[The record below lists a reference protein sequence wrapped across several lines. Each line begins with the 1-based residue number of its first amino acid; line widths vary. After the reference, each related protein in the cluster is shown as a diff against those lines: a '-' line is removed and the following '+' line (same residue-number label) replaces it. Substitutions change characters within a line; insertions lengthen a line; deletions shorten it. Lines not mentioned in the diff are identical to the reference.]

1 MIYRFMRMV
10 IFFDLPAVTKTD
22 HREYTKFVKFI
33 KSKGFCMF
41 QESVY
46 TKLCLNETVVKATM
60 KDIKKNVPR
69 SGYISIL
76 TLSENQ
82 FASIETIIGS
92 IKSDVIN
99 SDSRIVNL

>member
-1 MIYRFMRMV
+1 MI
-10 IFFDLPAVTKTD
+10 IFFDLPSVTKTD
-22 HREYTKFVKFI
+22 HREYTKFVKSI

-46 TKLCLNETVVKATM
+46 TKLCLNETVVKSTM

-69 SGYISIL
+69 SGYVSIL

-82 FASIETIIGS
+82 FASIETLIGA
-92 IKSDVIN
+92 IKTDVIN
-99 SDSRIVNL
+99 TDSKIINL

>member
-1 MIYRFMRMV
+1 MRMI
-10 IFFDLPAVTKTD
+10 IFFDLPSVTKTD

-46 TKLCLNETVVKATM
+46 TKLCLNETVVKSTM

-69 SGYISIL
+69 SGYVSIL

-82 FASIETIIGS
+82 FASIETLIGT
-92 IKSDVIN
+92 IKTDVIN
-99 SDSRIVNL
+99 TDSKIINL

>member
-1 MIYRFMRMV
+1 MRMI
-10 IFFDLPAVTKTD
+10 IFFDLPSVTKMD
-22 HREYTKFVKFI
+22 HREYTKFVRFI

-46 TKLCLNETVVKATM
+46 TKLCLNETVVKSTM

-69 SGYISIL
+69 SGYVSIL

-82 FASIETIIGS
+82 FASIETLIGD
-92 IKSDVIN
+92 INTDVIN
-99 SDSRIVNL
+99 TDSKIINL

>member
-1 MIYRFMRMV
+1 MRMI
-10 IFFDLPAVTKTD
+10 IFFDLPSVTKTD

-46 TKLCLNETVVKATM
+46 TKLCINETVVKSTM

-69 SGYISIL
+69 SGYVSIL

-82 FASIETIIGS
+82 FASIETLIGA
-92 IKSDVIN
+92 IKTDVIN
-99 SDSRIVNL
+99 TDSKIINL

>member
-1 MIYRFMRMV
+1 MRMI
-10 IFFDLPAVTKTD
+10 IFFDLPSVTKTD
-22 HREYTKFVKFI
+22 HREYTKFVRFI

-46 TKLCLNETVVKATM
+46 TKLCLNETVVKSTM

-69 SGYISIL
+69 SGYVSIL

-82 FASIETIIGS
+82 FASIETLIGA
-92 IKSDVIN
+92 IKTDVIN
-99 SDSRIVNL
+99 TDSKIINL

>member
-1 MIYRFMRMV
+1 MRMI
-10 IFFDLPAVTKTD
+10 IFFDLPSVTKTD

-46 TKLCLNETVVKATM
+46 TKLCLNETVVKSTM

-69 SGYISIL
+69 SGYVSIL

-82 FASIETIIGS
+82 FASIETLIGA
-92 IKSDVIN
+92 IKTDVIN
-99 SDSRIVNL
+99 TDSKIINL

>member
-1 MIYRFMRMV
+1 MRMI
-10 IFFDLPAVTKTD
+10 IFFDLPSVTKTD
-22 HREYTKFVKFI
+22 HREYTKFIKFI

-46 TKLCLNETVVKATM
+46 TKLCLNETVVKSTM

-69 SGYISIL
+69 SGYVSIL

-82 FASIETIIGS
+82 FASIETLIGA
-92 IKSDVIN
+92 IKTDVIN
-99 SDSRIVNL
+99 TDSKIINL

>member
-1 MIYRFMRMV
+1 MI
-10 IFFDLPAVTKTD
+10 IFFDLPSVTKTD
-22 HREYTKFVKFI
+22 HREYTKFVRFI

-46 TKLCLNETVVKATM
+46 TKLCLNETVVKSTM

-69 SGYISIL
+69 SGYVSIL

-82 FASIETIIGS
+82 FASIETLIGA
-92 IKSDVIN
+92 IKTDVIN
-99 SDSRIVNL
+99 TDSKIINL

>member
-1 MIYRFMRMV
+1 MRMI
-10 IFFDLPAVTKTD
+10 IFFDLPSVTKMD
-22 HREYTKFVKFI
+22 HREYTKFVRFI

-46 TKLCLNETVVKATM
+46 TKLCLNETVVKSTM

-69 SGYISIL
+69 SGYVSIL

-82 FASIETIIGS
+82 FASIETLIGA
-92 IKSDVIN
+92 IKTDVIN
-99 SDSRIVNL
+99 TDSKIINL

>member
-1 MIYRFMRMV
+1 MRMI
-10 IFFDLPAVTKTD
+10 IFFDPPSVTKTD

-46 TKLCLNETVVKATM
+46 TKLCLNETVVKSTM

-69 SGYISIL
+69 SGYVSIL

-82 FASIETIIGS
+82 FASIETLIGT
-92 IKSDVIN
+92 IKTDVIN
-99 SDSRIVNL
+99 TDSKIINL

>member
-1 MIYRFMRMV
+1 MI
-10 IFFDLPAVTKTD
+10 IFFDLPSVTKTD

-46 TKLCLNETVVKATM
+46 TKLCLNETVVKSTM

-69 SGYISIL
+69 SGYVSIL

-82 FASIETIIGS
+82 FASIETLIGA
-92 IKSDVIN
+92 IKTDVIN
-99 SDSRIVNL
+99 TDSKIINL

>member
-1 MIYRFMRMV
+1 MI
-10 IFFDLPAVTKTD
+10 IFFDLPSVTKMD
-22 HREYTKFVKFI
+22 HREYTKFVRFI

-46 TKLCLNETVVKATM
+46 TKLCLNETVVKSTM

-69 SGYISIL
+69 SGYVSIL

-82 FASIETIIGS
+82 FASIETLIGD
-92 IKSDVIN
+92 INTDVIN
-99 SDSRIVNL
+99 TDSKIINL

>member
-1 MIYRFMRMV
+1 MRMI
-10 IFFDLPAVTKTD
+10 IFFDLPSVTKTD

-46 TKLCLNETVVKATM
+46 TKLCLNETVVKSTM
-60 KDIKKNVPR
+60 KDIKKNVPH
-69 SGYISIL
+69 SGYVSIL

-82 FASIETIIGS
+82 FASIETLIGA
-92 IKSDVIN
+92 IKTDVIN
-99 SDSRIVNL
+99 TDSKIINL

>member
-1 MIYRFMRMV
+1 MRMI
-10 IFFDLPAVTKTD
+10 IFFDLPSVTKTD

-33 KSKGFCMF
+33 KSKGLCMF

-46 TKLCLNETVVKATM
+46 TKLCLNETVVKSTM

-69 SGYISIL
+69 SGYVSIL

-82 FASIETIIGS
+82 FASIETLIGA
-92 IKSDVIN
+92 IKTDVIN
-99 SDSRIVNL
+99 TDSKIINL